1 MPKVRDVIRRLERE
15 GWILDR
21 MRGSHRV
28 YIHPIRPGHVTVAGH
43 PPDDIP
49 EGTWHNIQRQ
59 AGWNPQR
66 ESS

>member
-1 MPKVRDVIRRLERE
+1 MRE

-43 PPDDIP
+43 SPGDIP
-49 EGTWHNIQRQ
+49 AGT
-59 AGWNPQR
+59 
-66 ESS
+66 

>member
-1 MPKVRDVIRRLERE
+1 
-15 GWILDR
+15 

-28 YIHPIRPGHVTVAGH
+28 YIHPTRPGHVTVSGH

-59 AGWNPQR
+59 AGWKPQR
-66 ESS
+66 ENPE